1 VYGRAAGS
9 RQGAYPRS
17 VATGDPTA
25 TAGADAPDQDKPAE
39 DIDALVADPVL
50 VAARAEALAPAPA
63 PPPVWGG
70 LDAEPPDGAEPAGDV
85 DARARA
91 LLDQMT
97 EHEKLHL
104 LSGDV
109 AVRRGVLD
117 MWRGRDER
125 PYVAGEVARLG
136 VPGLRYLDGA
146 GGVDLPGATV
156 FPVPVARAATF
167 DPALEARIGDAVGV
181 ECRALGANL
190 FAGVCADLLRHPAAG
205 RAHETYGED
214 TRVVGELAAAL
225 VRGTQ
230 RHVMACVKHLVGA
243 GVEDGR
249 YRLDLHIDED
259 DLRAHHLPPFKRC
272 VDAGT
277 AAVMAAYHR
286 LDGERCGHDHGLL
299 TEILKEEWGFDGFVV
314 SGLVLGVRSA
324 SAVAAGLDVEL
335 PYRWRF
341 RNLGR
346 HVRFGRVPAERVD
359 DAALRVLRRQ
369 VWFADRTGRA
379 GEPDRYVTSAV
390 GGDAHRALARDVAE
404 RSFVLLRNE
413 RVRIGPAAGTP
424 VLPLDPEGVESLA
437 VFGPLAGAAL
447 TGEREPRPAGATP
460 VVTILDGL
468 RDAADRW
475 VINVEHHGGADLD
488 GARLVAATADVAVVV
503 AGVPFRDAG
512 ERPFQRARDREAL
525 TLPPADEALIRT
537 VAAANP
543 RTIVVLVGGAPIVA
557 ESWREQ
563 AGAIVMAWYPGMEGG
578 SAVARV
584 LFGEANPGGRLP
596 CTWPRAAEQLPP
608 LTGGRVVRVGS
619 LHGYRLM
626 EATGRSPA
634 YPFGY
639 GLSYTTFEHGRM
651 TAVDDGE
658 GGVRVTVPV
667 VNTGT
672 RPGDEVVQVYL
683 DEALGSDPRPLRTLR
698 AFARVS
704 VAPGMVTNVVVDVG
718 RDDLGRAAAA
728 TGGAVRVHVGRSADP
743 AEHRT
748 LKL

>member
-1 VYGRAAGS
+1 MYGRPAAP
-9 RQGAYPRS
+9 RRGAYPPG
-17 VATGDPTA
+17 VATGDQIA
-25 TAGADAPDQDKPAE
+25 TSGAGAPSADQPAE

-50 VAARAEALAPAPA
+50 VAARAEAVPAPAA
-63 PPPVWGG
+63 PPPVWGT
-70 LDAEPPDGAEPAGDV
+70 LDADPGDEPAGDV

-109 AVRRGVLD
+109 AVRRGVAD
-117 MWRGRDER
+117 MWRGRDAP

-146 GGVDLPGATV
+146 GGVDAPGATV
-156 FPVPVARAATF
+156 FPATIARGATF
-167 DPALEARIGDAVGV
+167 DPALEARVGDALGV

-190 FAGVCADLLRHPAAG
+190 FAGVVADLLRHPAAG
-205 RAHETYGED
+205 RGFETYGED
-214 TRVVGELAAAL
+214 PHLVGELAVAL

-243 GVEDGR
+243 SVEDSR
-249 YRLDLHIDED
+249 YRLDVHIDHD
-259 DLRAHHLPPFKRC
+259 DVRAHHLPPFRRC
-272 VDAGT
+272 VDAGV

-286 LDGERCGHDHGLL
+286 LDGERCGHSRTLL
-299 TEILKEEWGFDGFVV
+299 TDVLKDDWAFDGIVL
-314 SGLVLGVRSA
+314 SGFVLGVRSA
-324 SAVAAGLDVEL
+324 GSLAAGMDVEM

-341 RNLGR
+341 RSLGR
-346 HVRFGRVPAERVD
+346 QARWGPVPAERVE

-379 GEPDRYVTSAV
+379 GEPERYTPAALA
-390 GGDAHRALARDVAE
+390 GDAHRALAREVAE

-413 RVRIGPAAGTP
+413 KVRIGPAAGTP
-424 VLPLDPEGVESLA
+424 VLPLDPEGVESMA
-437 VFGPLAGAAL
+437 VLGSLAGAAL
-447 TGEREPRPAGATP
+447 DGGRAPRPVDAPP

-468 RDAADRW
+468 RAAADRW
-475 VINVEHHGGADLD
+475 VINVDHHRGDDLD
-488 GARLVAATADVAVVV
+488 GARLAAAAADVAVVV
-503 AGVPFRDAG
+503 AGFGFRDPG
-512 ERPFQRARDREAL
+512 ERPFHRARDRATL
-525 TLPPADEALIRT
+525 TLSPGDEALIRT

-543 RTIVVLVGGAPIVA
+543 RTVVVLVGGGPIVA

-563 AGAIVMAWYPGMEGG
+563 AGAILMAWYPGAEGG
-578 SAVARV
+578 HAVART

-608 LTGGRVVRVGS
+608 LAGGRAVRFGS

-634 YPFGY
+634 YPLGY
-639 GLSYTTFEHGRM
+639 GLTYTTFEHGRI

-658 GGVRVTVPV
+658 GGVRITVPV

-698 AFARVS
+698 AFRRVT
-704 VAPGMVTNVVVDVG
+704 VAPGMVTNVVVDLG
-718 RDDLGRAAAA
+718 PDDLARTALS
-728 TGGAVRVHVGRSADP
+728 TGGTVRVHVGRSADP
-743 AEHRT
+743 ADQRT

>member
-1 VYGRAAGS
+1 
-9 RQGAYPRS
+9 
-17 VATGDPTA
+17 
-25 TAGADAPDQDKPAE
+25 
-39 DIDALVADPVL
+39 
-50 VAARAEALAPAPA
+50 
-63 PPPVWGG
+63 
-70 LDAEPPDGAEPAGDV
+70 
-85 DARARA
+85 
-91 LLDQMT
+91 
-97 EHEKLHL
+97 
-104 LSGDV
+104 
-109 AVRRGVLD
+109 
-117 MWRGRDER
+117 
-125 PYVAGEVARLG
+125 
-136 VPGLRYLDGA
+136 
-146 GGVDLPGATV
+146 
-156 FPVPVARAATF
+156 
-167 DPALEARIGDAVGV
+167 
-181 ECRALGANL
+181 
-190 FAGVCADLLRHPAAG
+190 
-205 RAHETYGED
+205 
-214 TRVVGELAAAL
+214 
-225 VRGTQ
+225 
-230 RHVMACVKHLVGA
+230 MACVKHLVGA

-259 DLRAHHLPPFKRC
+259 DLRAHHLPPFRRC
-272 VDAGT
+272 VDAGA

-286 LDGERCGHDHGLL
+286 LDGERCGHDHRLL
-299 TEILKEEWGFDGFVV
+299 TEMLKEEWGFDGFVV

-324 SAVAAGLDVEL
+324 SAMAAGVDVEL

-341 RNLGR
+341 KNLGR
-346 HVRFGRVPAERVD
+346 QVRFGRVPAERVD

-379 GEPDRYVTSAV
+379 GEPDRYVAAAV

-413 RVRIGPAAGTP
+413 KVRIGPAAGTP

-437 VFGPLAGAAL
+437 VFGPVAGAAL
-447 TGEREPRPAGATP
+447 TGEPRARAGGSDTGGHDPRRPAGRRRPLGHQRRAQP
-460 VVTILDGL
+460 G
-468 RDAADRW
+468 RGPRRRPAGRGGRRRGGRGGRRAAPR
-475 VINVEHHGGADLD
+475 
-488 GARLVAATADVAVVV
+488 RRRAAVR
-503 AGVPFRDAG
+503 AG
-512 ERPFQRARDREAL
+512 RDREAL
-525 TLPPADEALIRT
+525 TLPRADEALIRT

-543 RTIVVLVGGAPIVA
+543 RTIVVLVGGAPIVG

-563 AGAIVMAWYPGMEGG
+563 AGAILMAWYPGMEGG
-578 SAVARV
+578 SAVTRV
-584 LFGEANPGGRLP
+584 LFGEATPGGRLP

-608 LTGGRVVRVGS
+608 LAGGRVVRVGS

-658 GGVRVTVPV
+658 GGIRITVPV

-698 AFARVS
+698 AFQRVS

-718 RDDLGRAAAA
+718 RDDLARAAAA

-743 AEHRT
+743 ADHRT